1 MAKKLLG
8 LAKTCFQSLRR
19 IDEMKKF
26 IAIFVVLLLA
36 SPAMAAEWSFFGSQR
51 MATFY
56 IADDYGDAEVNGSG
70 DDWGLRW
77 DFQGNSRVGARVKAD
92 KVGGYIE
99 LALTATNG
107 GDGGDGGV
115 NTRRAFGTW
124 KFSDNA
130 TLKVGKDYSPVTEF
144 ISGQVFDSDNGL
156 LGSGNFYGRRP
167 AGLFLEIGKLEM
179 ALLNNPTTTAGL
191 NDTGEVA
198 NLNGID
204 PDWNLPRFEAAYTLK
219 MDAFSLRPF
228 GGIQYF
234 KVDQGASLLTD
245 DIDILSYVV
254 GLGANF
260 NIGAFR
266 IGAMGAYGQNWG
278 NTNSWAGGRWGQT
291 YARATLDGTDDTN
304 DAKSFQGMLNAGLKF
319 SDTVNFEVG
328 VGYRNDDADVSGVDN
343 AEAWET
349 YANVVLTLAP
359 GVFLIPE
366 AGYIYYGDD
375 PVTDD
380 DAGYRWYAGAKW
392 QINF

>member
-1 MAKKLLG
+1 MKKL
-8 LAKTCFQSLRR
+8 
-19 IDEMKKF
+19 
-26 IAIFVVLLLA
+26 IAVLLVLLFA
-36 SPAMAAEWSFFGSQR
+36 VPAMAQTAKAPEWSFFGSQR

-56 IADDYGDAEVNGSG
+56 VNDDFGDDEVAGSG

-77 DFQGNSRVGARVKAD
+77 DFQGNSRMGARVKAGN
-92 KVGGYIE
+92 VGGFIE

-144 ISGQVFDSDNGL
+144 LSGQVFDTDAGL
-156 LGSGNFYGRRP
+156 LGQGNFYGRRP
-167 AGLFLEIGKLEM
+167 AMLGLNIGALEL
-179 ALLNNPTTTAGL
+179 ALLNNPTTTTGMGLPAG
-191 NDTGEVA
+191 V
-198 NLNGID
+198 D

-219 MDAFSLRPF
+219 MDKFHLRPF

-234 KVDQGASLLTD
+234 KVDSGSSTLTD
-245 DIDILSYVV
+245 DLDIVSYVV
-254 GLGANF
+254 GLGGMF

-266 IGAMGAYGQNWG
+266 IGGQAAYGQNWG

-304 DAKSFQGMLNAGLKF
+304 DAKSWMAMLVTGMKF

-328 VGYRNDDADVSGVDN
+328 AGYRNDDSDVSGVDN
-343 AEAWET
+343 AEAWEA
-349 YANVVLTLAP
+349 YGQVVLTLAP
-359 GVFLIPE
+359 GVFLVPE
-366 AGYIYYGDD
+366 VGYVDFMD
-375 PVTDD
+375 NPVTDSD
-380 DAGYRWYAGAKW
+380 EGYTWYAGAKW

>member
-1 MAKKLLG
+1 MKKL
-8 LAKTCFQSLRR
+8 
-19 IDEMKKF
+19 
-26 IAIFVVLLLA
+26 IAVLLVLLFA
-36 SPAMAAEWSFFGSQR
+36 VPAMAQQAKAPEWSFFGSQR

-56 IADDYGDAEVNGSG
+56 IYDDFGDNTVNGES

-115 NTRRAFGTW
+115 NTRRAYGTW

-144 ISGQVFDSDNGL
+144 ISGQVFDSDAGL
-156 LGSGNFYGRRP
+156 LGQGNFYGRRP
-167 AGLFLEIGKLEM
+167 SMLGLNIGNLEM
-179 ALLNNPTTTAGL
+179 ALLNNPTSTAGMGL
-191 NDTGEVA
+191 PAGV
-198 NLNGID
+198 D
-204 PDWNLPRFEAAYTLK
+204 PDWNLPRFEAAYQLK
-219 MDAFSLRPF
+219 MDSFYLRPF
-228 GGIQYF
+228 AGIQYF
-234 KVDQGASLLTD
+234 KVDKGASTLTD
-245 DIDILSYVV
+245 DIDVTSYVV
-254 GLGANF
+254 GLGGMV

-266 IGAMGAYGQNWG
+266 IGGQGAYGQNWA
-278 NTNSWAGGRWGQT
+278 NTNAWAGGRWGQT
-291 YARATLDGTDDTN
+291 YAGATLDGTDDTN
-304 DAKSFQGMLNAGLKF
+304 DATSWMAQLVAGLKF

-349 YANVVLTLAP
+349 YAQVVLTLAP
-359 GVFLIPE
+359 GVFLVPE

-375 PVTDD
+375 PVTDND
-380 DAGYRWYAGAKW
+380 VGYRWYAGAKW

>member
-1 MAKKLLG
+1 MKKL
-8 LAKTCFQSLRR
+8 
-19 IDEMKKF
+19 
-26 IAIFVVLLLA
+26 IAILVVLLMA

-115 NTRRAFGTW
+115 NTRRAYGTW

-144 ISGQVFDSDNGL
+144 ISGQVFDSDAGL
-156 LGSGNFYGRRP
+156 LGQGNFYGRRP
-167 AGLFLEIGKLEM
+167 SMLGLNIGALEM
-179 ALLNNPTTTAGL
+179 ALLNNPTTTAGMGL
-191 NDTGEVA
+191 PAGV
-198 NLNGID
+198 D
-204 PDWNLPRFEAAYTLK
+204 PDWNLPRFEAAYQLK
-219 MDAFSLRPF
+219 MDSFYLRPF

-234 KVDQGASLLTD
+234 KIDSGASTLTD
-245 DIDILSYVV
+245 DLDILSYVV
-254 GLGANF
+254 GLGGMA

-266 IGAMGAYGQNWG
+266 IGGQIAYGQNWA
-278 NTNSWAGGRWGQT
+278 NTNAWAGGRWGQT
-291 YARATLDGTDDTN
+291 YAGATLKGTDDVN
-304 DAKSFQGMLNAGLKF
+304 DATSIQAQLVAGLKF
-319 SDTVNFEVG
+319 SDTINFEAG
-328 VGYRNDDADVSGVDN
+328 VGYRDDDADRPGVDN
-343 AEAWET
+343 ARALE
-349 YANVVLTLAP
+349 YYGQVVLTLAP
-359 GVFLIPE
+359 GVFLVPE
-366 AGYIYYGDD
+366 VGYIDFMD
-375 PVTDD
+375 NPVTDD

>member
-1 MAKKLLG
+1 
-8 LAKTCFQSLRR
+8 
-19 IDEMKKF
+19 
-26 IAIFVVLLLA
+26 
-36 SPAMAAEWSFFGSQR
+36 
-51 MATFY
+51 
-56 IADDYGDAEVNGSG
+56 
-70 DDWGLRW
+70 
-77 DFQGNSRVGARVKAD
+77 
-92 KVGGYIE
+92 
-99 LALTATNG
+99 
-107 GDGGDGGV
+107 
-115 NTRRAFGTW
+115 
-124 KFSDNA
+124 
-130 TLKVGKDYSPVTEF
+130 
-144 ISGQVFDSDNGL
+144 
-156 LGSGNFYGRRP
+156 
-167 AGLFLEIGKLEM
+167 M

>member
-1 MAKKLLG
+1 MKKL
-8 LAKTCFQSLRR
+8 
-19 IDEMKKF
+19 
-26 IAIFVVLLLA
+26 IAVLVVLLMA

-144 ISGQVFDSDNGL
+144 ISGQVYDTDAGL
-156 LGSGNFYGRRP
+156 LGQGNFYGRRP
-167 AGLFLEIGKLEM
+167 GML
-179 ALLNNPTTTAGL
+179 GL
-191 NDTGEVA
+191 NIGALELA
-198 NLNGID
+198 LIHNALNDSSPAGTALD
-204 PDWNLPRFEAAYTLK
+204 LTPAGSDVDNNLPKFEAAYTLK

-228 GGIQYF
+228 AGIQYF
-234 KVDQGASLLTD
+234 TVSSTDTTEAAGTLTD
-245 DIDILSYVV
+245 DVDVISYVV
-254 GLGANF
+254 GLGGMV

-266 IGAMGAYGQNWG
+266 IGGQGAYGQNWA
-278 NTNSWAGGRWGQT
+278 NAQWAGGRWGQT
-291 YARATLDGTDDTN
+291 YAGATLDGADDTN
-304 DAKSFQGMLNAGLKF
+304 DAKSWMAQLIAGLKF
-319 SDTVNFEVG
+319 SDSVNFEIG
-328 VGYRNDDADVSGVDN
+328 GGYRNDDADINGVDN
-343 AEAWET
+343 AESYEL
-349 YANVVLTLAP
+349 YGQVVLTLAP

-366 AGYIYYGDD
+366 AGYIDFMDD
-375 PVTDD
+375 PATDE
-380 DAGYRWYAGAKW
+380 DAGYTWYAGAKW